1 VITISS
7 LWFWIL
13 IEALAATT
21 IIALVLIVLMFVRK
35 NRDRKAAAVI
45 IQKIKEDEAR
55 RTAETKKIML
65 HKFGFEDGD
74 AEKLAVRT
82 DRAERVLYQS
92 IINMYL
98 QRDVNALEGLNISFE
113 TAVEPYRTLEPPG
126 GGTSGGSVD
135 ESKELKKLREENK
148 RLSEEIGVTMQ
159 TMGRMLSEYSTMF
172 AEKAQEQEKELQQE
186 AEAEETQEEQEEPI
200 AEAAEEPGE
209 ESGEVEA
216 DEAEEDEAAV
226 AEVDAAEHEESEAA
240 EAAAELE
247 EIADD
252 AIDEMVDAAKDVEHV
267 GGSIVEDMDDL
278 SDLDTPENK
287 DLKDVEA
294 PDNPD
299 ELIG

>member
-21 IIALVLIVLMFVRK
+21 LIALALVGFMFIGK

-55 RTAETKKIML
+55 RTAETKKILL
-65 HKFGFEDGD
+65 HKFGFEDDD

-98 QRDVNALEGLNISFE
+98 QRDTNALEGLNITFE
-113 TAVEPYRTLEPPG
+113 TAVEPYRTLTPPG
-126 GGTSGGSVD
+126 GGGASGGSMD
-135 ESKELKKLREENK
+135 ESKELKKLKEENK

-172 AEKAQEQEKELQQE
+172 AEKAKQRESELQQQEE
-186 AEAEETQEEQEEPI
+186 AQELEETHEELVAEESKEPETT
-200 AEAAEEPGE
+200 EAADPD
-209 ESGEVEA
+209 VVA
-216 DEAEEDEAAV
+216 DEA
-226 AEVDAAEHEESEAA
+226 
-240 EAAAELE
+240 
-247 EIADD
+247 
-252 AIDEMVDAAKDVEHV
+252 IDEIVNSAKEGEHQGGDMVE
-267 GGSIVEDMDDL
+267 EMDDL
-278 SDLDTPENK
+278 SDLDAPEHTDLKEIEAPEN
-287 DLKDVEA
+287 
-294 PDNPD
+294 PDD
-299 ELIG
+299 LIG

>member
-1 VITISS
+1 
-7 LWFWIL
+7 
-13 IEALAATT
+13 
-21 IIALVLIVLMFVRK
+21 MFLGK
-35 NRDRKAAAVI
+35 SRDRKAAAVI

-55 RTAETKKIML
+55 RTAETKKILL

-98 QRDVNALEGLNISFE
+98 QRDTNALEGLNITFE

-126 GGTSGGSVD
+126 GGTAGRAVD
-135 ESKELKKLREENK
+135 ESQELTKLREENK

-172 AEKAQEQEKELQQE
+172 AEKAKEQESELQQQAE
-186 AEAEETQEEQEEPI
+186 AEEPEETQEEPAVDEGEDRVEESEQTEVGEEEISDNEQPDI
-200 AEAAEEPGE
+200 SEAAADLEE
-209 ESGEVEA
+209 VA
-216 DEAEEDEAAV
+216 DEAV
-226 AEVDAAEHEESEAA
+226 G
-240 EAAAELE
+240 
-247 EIADD
+247 EI
-252 AIDEMVDAAKDVEHV
+252 VDAAKEAEHV
-267 GGSIVEDMDDL
+267 GGDMVEEMDDL
-278 SDLDTPENK
+278 SDLDKPEHK
-287 DLKDVEA
+287 DLKEVEA